1 MTVDYFLY
9 YKSSK
14 RSRFSPK
21 YLHLPIKM
29 EDIFYSVLAKQSM
42 FKCLTP
48 LTWNK
53 SGIIGILI
61 STLLVIKQIWGLLP
75 FENQIKSIGI
85 ILDVIY
91 LTSTALRQRDFEGT
105 GSNICL
111 VDVGYVVILK
121 VKWIILWL
129 TEKWLSKYELSNHS
143 QTFGNITRFIDLTKE
158 H

>member
-1 MTVDYFLY
+1 
-9 YKSSK
+9 
-14 RSRFSPK
+14 
-21 YLHLPIKM
+21 M

-61 STLLVIKQIWGLLP
+61 STLLVIKQIWAFCHLKIKLNLLVL
-75 FENQIKSIGI
+75 
-85 ILDVIY
+85 LDVIY
-91 LTSTALRQRDFEGT
+91 LTSTALGQRDFEGT
-105 GSNICL
+105 GSKIWL

-129 TEKWLSKYELSNHS
+129 TEKCLSNY
-143 QTFGNITRFIDLTKE
+143 
-158 H
+158 